1 MVTVE
6 ELRLALRLSNG
17 ALDSEIL
24 DTRDAALLDLRAA
37 GVDPGEG
44 DALVRQAVKLY
55 ARTKF
60 IQKLFRNFALYPDEI
75 SLLNF
80 VFGVRKAKRE
90 LPVVREKEHAFAV
103 VI

>member
-37 GVDPGEG
+37 GVRPGEG

-55 ARTKF
+55 ARWKF
-60 IQKLFRNFALYPDEI
+60 DFCGQGERYRQDYE
-75 SLLNF
+75 SLRTCLSL
-80 VFGVRKAKRE
+80 VEGYRE
-90 LPVVREKEHAFAV
+90 EGEP
-103 VI
+103 